1 MFVRTPKKKRAMKPK
16 HHKPLIA
23 MAVVALTFTAK
34 APGATIAY
42 FNQVEGNEVTD
53 WRTTSTNKS
62 LDIDGDNFYGTYAAV
77 NWGQGSTN
85 EQGAAPSTPGW
96 AYIAGG
102 GQFTNAGFTD
112 IDHITNFP
120 TDGDAGIIL
129 GSFTFEL
136 TGTASTYL
144 GQTVRI
150 GVMQDMLSAGEWAND
165 TFKGLQF
172 VQTVGAGSG
181 DSGIISVRAGAA
193 GDGVPEMYFFDLTN
207 VTAGDQFQI
216 LALNGQGGPATQAG
230 YLGPIS
236 FDVVPEPSTALL
248 GALGLLAL
256 LRRRR

>member
-1 MFVRTPKKKRAMKPK
+1 MKPR
-16 HHKPLIA
+16 HQKPLITLA
-23 MAVVALTFTAK
+23 FAAIAFTAN
-34 APGATIAY
+34 ASAATIAY
-42 FNQVEGNEVTD
+42 VNNVVGNEVTD

-77 NWGQGSTN
+77 NWTQGATN
-85 EQGAAPSTPGW
+85 EQGGAPSTPGW

-120 TDGDAGIIL
+120 TDGDAGIITD
-129 GSFTFEL
+129 SFTFEL

-150 GVMQDMLSAGEWAND
+150 GVMQDMLSAGERAAD

-172 VQTVGAGSG
+172 VQTAGAGSG
-181 DSGIISVRAGAA
+181 NSGIISVRAGAA
-193 GDGVPEMYFFDLTN
+193 GDGVPEMYFFDITN
-207 VTAGDQFQI
+207 VTAGDRFQI
-216 LALNGQGGPATQAG
+216 LALNDVGGSATQAG

-248 GALGLLAL
+248 SALGLLAL